1 MADYPPF
8 MNAYG
13 NLTKIL
19 TKIKE
24 AQTPERFTLDYL
36 TTKLGFSG
44 GSATPF
50 ISFAKRIGLLA
61 SDGVPTDLYRRFR
74 NPSQSGAAMA
84 QAIKTGYSTLYERN
98 EYAHDLDRKGL
109 MGLVTEV
116 TGLSKNHGT
125 LNAIV
130 RSFEAL
136 KAFAKFDGTTVPEL
150 PKERPSESHDS
161 SHAGN
166 FKEAEVGLN
175 LSYTIYLNLPKT
187 DDIAVFNA
195 IFKSLKDNFFRR

>member
-13 NLTKIL
+13 NISKIL
-19 TKIKE
+19 AKIKE
-24 AQTPERFTLDYL
+24 AQTPERFTVDYL

-50 ISFAKRIGLLA
+50 IPFAKRIGLLA
-61 SDGVPTDLYRRFR
+61 SDGMPTELYRRFR

-84 QAIKTGYSTLYERN
+84 QAIRKGYPTLYERN
-98 EYAHDLDRKGL
+98 EYVHSLDNKGL
-109 MGLVTEV
+109 TGLVMEA
-116 TGLSKNHGT
+116 TGLSKDHTT
-125 LNAIV
+125 LKAIV

-136 KAFAKFDGTTVPEL
+136 KAFAQFDDAPLPQPATVTPPE
-150 PKERPSESHDS
+150 PPPVRFPEGVGEP
-161 SHAGN
+161 
-166 FKEAEVGLN
+166 EVGLN

-187 DDIAVFNA
+187 DEIAVFNA
-195 IFKSLKDNFFRR
+195 IFKSLKDNFFKR